1 MRENPKHGSKVQ
13 WILKVTILSNNFGNY
28 KTNFKI
34 GTTHLF
40 SWSSKWTIWYENQ
53 IFFLKKYN
61 ERSLIQLNVASLI
74 KRQHPLVKIKYRKK
88 YLTSLKM
95 TFYMGMFPL
104 SISQWNFWYRRN
116 YLDCV
121 NNSILS
127 ILFFFSPLRSS

>member
-40 SWSSKWTIWYENQ
+40 SWSSKWTIWYENK
-53 IFFLKKYN
+53 IFFLKKQN

-74 KRQHPLVKIKYRKK
+74 KCQHPFVKIKYRKK

-95 TFYMGMFPL
+95 TFYLGIFPL

-116 YLDCV
+116 YLHCV